1 MPDFVHVA
9 QIDLDCPRDE
19 SMDVGLDRVHRISP
33 ERSPLLHPWILHQ
46 GRKSYA
52 RLLEE
57 IGR

>member
-19 SMDVGLDRVHRISP
+19 SMDVGLDRVHRISLND
-33 ERSPLLHPWILHQ
+33 LLCSILGTPSGQ
-46 GRKSYA
+46 KSCA
-52 RLLEE
+52 GLLEE